1 MKSKFVLPF
10 AFLLTMF
17 LAACGGGGDGPTLGA
32 FPAIS
37 KAEGDAAFT
46 LTAPTSKGPGAF
58 TFTSSNAEVAT
69 ISGNTVTIV
78 GAGTSTITAQQAASG
93 SYNASS
99 TSAIL
104 TVTPKPCI
112 APATRENN
120 VCTAPATSATIVTS
134 GSHTWM
140 PVTFADNWANA
151 NSFCTTTTI
160 NGSKGWRLP
169 TEIELTDLRSSGAI
183 AGHGWS
189 LSRTWSSTIGTLPAR
204 RKGVRL
210 DDGIVSDDDVSNSSY
225 VACVK

>member
-1 MKSKFVLPF
+1 MKSKFLLPF

-17 LAACGGGGDGPTLGA
+17 LVACGGSDGPTLGA

-78 GAGTSTITAQQAASG
+78 GPGTSTITAQQAASG

-99 TSAIL
+99 ATAVL
-104 TVTPKPCI
+104 TVTPKACV
-112 APATRENN
+112 APATRQNN
-120 VCTAPATSATIVTS
+120 TCTAPATTATAVTQ
-134 GSHTWM
+134 GGHTWM
-140 PVTFADNWANA
+140 PVTFFDTWTNA
-151 NSFCTTTTI
+151 NSFCTATTI
-160 NGSKGWRLP
+160 NGTKGWRMP
-169 TEIELTDLRSSGAI
+169 TEIELTDLRTSGAI
-183 AGHGWS
+183 AGHGWN
-189 LSRTWSSTIGTLPAR
+189 LSRTWSSTAGALPAQ

-210 DDGIVSDDDVSNSSY
+210 DDGAVSDDAETSSSY

>member
-1 MKSKFVLPF
+1 MKSKFFLPF

-17 LAACGGGGDGPTLGA
+17 LVACGGGDGPTLGA

-78 GAGTSTITAQQAASG
+78 GPGTSTITAQQAASG

-99 TSAIL
+99 TTAVL
-104 TVTPKPCI
+104 TVTAKACI
-112 APATRENN
+112 APATRQNN
-120 VCTAPATSATIVTS
+120 TCTAPPTTATLVTQGGHS
-134 GSHTWM
+134 WM
-140 PVTFADNWANA
+140 PVTFFDTWANA
-151 NSFCTTTTI
+151 DNFCTTTTI
-160 NGSKGWRLP
+160 NGTKGWRMP
-169 TEIELTDLRSSGAI
+169 TEIELTDLRASGAI
-183 AGHGWS
+183 AGHGWN
-189 LSRTWSSTIGTLPAR
+189 LSRTWSSAAGALPAQ
-204 RKGVRL
+204 RKAVRL
-210 DDGIVSDDDVSNSSY
+210 DDGEVSNEAETSSSY